1 MHGYGEYID
10 RIDWYRD
17 TPWNTYSLP
26 LLALT
31 GWALMERQ
39 VTAPQAALK
48 YLALN
53 HNATFTRLIRTG
65 TSINGPMTAANA

>member
-1 MHGYGEYID
+1 MYGSREYID
-10 RIDWYRD
+10 RSDWRGD
-17 TPWNTYSLP
+17 APWNTYSLP

-31 GWALMERQ
+31 GWELMERQ

-53 HNATFTRLIRTG
+53 HNATFTRLIRAG